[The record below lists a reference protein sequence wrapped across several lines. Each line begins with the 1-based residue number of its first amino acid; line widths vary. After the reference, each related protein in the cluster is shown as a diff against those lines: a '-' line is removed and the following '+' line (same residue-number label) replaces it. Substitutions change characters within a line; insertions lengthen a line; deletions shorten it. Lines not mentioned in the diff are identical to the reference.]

1 MASEDEGLDVMMGA
15 GSHPSTPPHH
25 ATSGRVGGGGRRLSW
40 ADLFSDLRVRSKL
53 ASFPG
58 AGLLKSLG
66 GGLGGLRRPFSAQSG
81 FLDASGVHNNARVV
95 VKILGYEV
103 IEHQDK
109 FVVSFSH
116 LL

>member
-1 MASEDEGLDVMMGA
+1 M
-15 GSHPSTPPHH
+15 
-25 ATSGRVGGGGRRLSW
+25 SW

-58 AGLLKSLG
+58 AGLLKS
-66 GGLGGLRRPFSAQSG
+66 LGGLRRPFSAQSG

-116 LL
+116 YLLAL